1 MFSGIFFSS
10 LNTRLEKKS
19 QHFFE
24 SLPTFNGEQKLF
36 PINVFQLLKFIQRER
51 KKKYKIKT
59 RMEK

>member
-51 KKKYKIKT
+51 KKNIK
-59 RMEK
+59 